1 VTSGTSELKPAAADA
16 PRLTRKGHGTYERI
30 VAAAAALMFKKGV
43 AGTTTQDV
51 QAAAG
56 VSASQVYH
64 YFADKRALVRAV
76 IAYQTD
82 AVLAAQEPLL
92 SRLDTIESLQAWRDQ
107 IVAIQRSFNC
117 EGGCPIGSLGAEI
130 AEVDPEARTEVAA
143 GFARWEAPIRQGLRA
158 MHARG
163 ELRKNTD
170 PDKLA
175 LGLLAALQG
184 GLLLTQLRRD
194 TAPLEAGLDLA
205 LDRIRSLTVRRRA
218 KSQPA

>member
-1 VTSGTSELKPAAADA
+1 MTSGTSELKPAAADA

-56 VSASQVYH
+56 VSASQLYH

-82 AVLAAQEPLL
+82 VVLAAQELLL
-92 SRLDTIESLQAWRDQ
+92 SHLDTIESLQAWRDQ
-107 IVAIQRSFNC
+107 IVAIQRSLNC

-130 AEVDPEARTEVAA
+130 AEVDPDARAEVAA
-143 GFARWEAPIRQGLRA
+143 GFARWEAPIRRGLTA

-163 ELRKNTD
+163 DLRKDAD
-170 PDKLA
+170 PEKLA

-184 GLLLTQLRRD
+184 GLLLTQIRRD
-194 TAPLEAGLDLA
+194 TAPLEAALDLA
-205 LDRIRSLTVRRRA
+205 IDHIRSLTVRRRA
-218 KSQPA
+218 KS